1 MDKRWAAA
9 ERQRVEVAIAGGGLT
24 GLALAAA
31 LGRAGARLAL
41 VEQAPLASLVEPE
54 HDGRVTAVA
63 RGSQRFLASIGA
75 WPAIAADAEPILEI
89 LVGEAGSPLG
99 VRYDHREVGAEPLGW
114 IVPNRTLRLALQG
127 AIADL
132 PDLEVLAPARIAG
145 VEPGS
150 GALGITLADGRTLEA
165 ELLAVCEG
173 RLSPTRE
180 LLGIA
185 DRRFDYR
192 ELAIVCTLRHE
203 RPHRG
208 RAVERFFPDG
218 PFAVLPMRGCRSS
231 IVWALE
237 AEKAAAMRALDDRAF
252 AAEVEERFGDLLGGI
267 EIEGPRFYFPLV
279 LVESERLTAPR
290 VALVGDAARGIHPI
304 AGQGWNLALRD
315 VAALAEVVEE
325 RLGLGLDPG
334 DPAALDRYAAW
345 RSFDGLSLVSICHGI
360 ERLFSND
367 LEPLKVLRNLGLGL
381 VERLPPAKRFFMR
394 HAMGLVGELPRS
406 MRDPLRAPASE
417 PVGLFPARSVQG
429 GLSTGPRFRS

>member
-1 MDKRWAAA
+1 MDEKRAVA
-9 ERQRVEVAIAGGGLT
+9 RPHRVEVAIAGGGLT

-31 LGRAGARLAL
+31 LGRAGTCLGL

-54 HDGRVTAVA
+54 YDGRVTAVA

-75 WPAIAADAEPILEI
+75 WPAIAPEAEPILEI
-89 LVGEAGSPLG
+89 VVGEAGSPVG
-99 VRYDHREVGAEPLGW
+99 VHYDHREVGSEPLGW
-114 IVPNRTLRLALQG
+114 IVPNRTLRLALQTT
-127 AIADL
+127 IADL
-132 PDLEVLAPARIAG
+132 TDLDLFTPARIVAA
-145 VEPGS
+145 ETGS
-150 GALGITLADGRTLEA
+150 GGLRLELADGRAIETA
-165 ELLAVCEG
+165 LLAVCEG

-180 LLGIA
+180 LLGIG

-192 ELAIVCTLRHE
+192 QLAIVCTLRHE

-218 PFAVLPMRGCRSS
+218 PFAILPMRGRRSS

-237 AEKAAAMRALDDRAF
+237 AEKAAGVRALDDRAF

-279 LVESERLTAPR
+279 LVESERITAPR

-325 RLGLGLDPG
+325 RLRLGLDPG
-334 DPAALDRYAAW
+334 DASALDRYAAW
-345 RSFDGLSLVSICHGI
+345 RSFDGLALVSICHGI

-367 LEPLKVLRNLGLGL
+367 VEPLKLLRNLGLGL

-406 MRDPLRAPASE
+406 MRS
-417 PVGLFPARSVQG
+417 ARSA
-429 GLSTGPRFRS
+429 

>member
-1 MDKRWAAA
+1 MDEKRAPARA
-9 ERQRVEVAIAGGGLT
+9 HRVEVAIAGGGLT

-31 LGRAGARLAL
+31 LGRAGTCLAL
-41 VEQAPLASLVEPE
+41 VEQAPLASLVEPAY
-54 HDGRVTAVA
+54 DGRVTAVA

-75 WPAIAADAEPILEI
+75 WPAIAPEAEPILEI
-89 LVGEAGSPLG
+89 VVGEAGSPVG
-99 VRYDHREVGAEPLGW
+99 VHYDHREVGNEPLGW
-114 IVPNRTLRLALQG
+114 IVPNRTLRLALQT

-132 PDLEVLAPARIAG
+132 TDLDLFTPARIVAA
-145 VEPGS
+145 ETGS
-150 GALGITLADGRTLEA
+150 SGLRLELADGRAIETA
-165 ELLAVCEG
+165 LLAVCEG

-180 LLGIA
+180 LLGIG

-192 ELAIVCTLRHE
+192 QLAIVCTLRHE

-218 PFAVLPMRGCRSS
+218 PFAILPIRGRRSS

-237 AEKAAAMRALDDRAF
+237 AEKAAAVRTLDDRAF

-279 LVESERLTAPR
+279 LVESERITAPR

-325 RLGLGLDPG
+325 RLRLGLDPG
-334 DPAALDRYAAW
+334 DASALDRYAAW
-345 RSFDGLSLVSICHGI
+345 RSFDGLALVSICHGI

-367 LEPLKVLRNLGLGL
+367 VEPLKLLRNLGLGL

-394 HAMGLVGELPRS
+394 HAMGIVGELPRS
-406 MRDPLRAPASE
+406 MRS
-417 PVGLFPARSVQG
+417 ARSA
-429 GLSTGPRFRS
+429 

>member
-1 MDKRWAAA
+1 MDEKRAVA
-9 ERQRVEVAIAGGGLT
+9 RPHRVEVAIAGGGLT

-31 LGRAGARLAL
+31 LGRAGTCLAL

-54 HDGRVTAVA
+54 YDGRVTAVA

-75 WPAIAADAEPILEI
+75 WPAIAPEAEPILEI
-89 LVGEAGSPLG
+89 VVGEAGSPVG
-99 VRYDHREVGAEPLGW
+99 VHYDHREVGSEPLGW
-114 IVPNRTLRLALQG
+114 IVPNRTLRLALQTT
-127 AIADL
+127 IADL
-132 PDLEVLAPARIAG
+132 TDLDLFTPARIVAA
-145 VEPGS
+145 ETGS
-150 GALGITLADGRTLEA
+150 GGLRLELADGRAIETA
-165 ELLAVCEG
+165 LLAVCEG

-180 LLGIA
+180 LLGIG

-192 ELAIVCTLRHE
+192 QLAIVCTLRHE

-218 PFAVLPMRGCRSS
+218 PFAILPMRGRRSS

-237 AEKAAAMRALDDRAF
+237 AEKAAAVRALDDRAF

-279 LVESERLTAPR
+279 LVESERITAPR

-325 RLGLGLDPG
+325 RLRLGLDPG
-334 DPAALDRYAAW
+334 DASALDRYAAW
-345 RSFDGLSLVSICHGI
+345 RSFDGLALVSICHGI

-367 LEPLKVLRNLGLGL
+367 VEPLKLLRNLGLGL

-406 MRDPLRAPASE
+406 MRS
-417 PVGLFPARSVQG
+417 ARSA
-429 GLSTGPRFRS
+429 

>member
-1 MDKRWAAA
+1 MDEKRAVA
-9 ERQRVEVAIAGGGLT
+9 RPHRVEVAIAGGGLT

-31 LGRAGARLAL
+31 LGRAGTCLGL

-54 HDGRVTAVA
+54 YDGRVTAVA

-75 WPAIAADAEPILEI
+75 WPAIAPEAEPILEI
-89 LVGEAGSPLG
+89 VVGEAGSPVG
-99 VRYDHREVGAEPLGW
+99 VHYDHREVGSEPLGW
-114 IVPNRTLRLALQG
+114 IVPNRTLRLALQTT
-127 AIADL
+127 IADL
-132 PDLEVLAPARIAG
+132 TDLDLFTPARIVAA
-145 VEPGS
+145 ETGS
-150 GALGITLADGRTLEA
+150 GGLRLELADGRAIETA
-165 ELLAVCEG
+165 LLAVCEG

-180 LLGIA
+180 LLGIG

-192 ELAIVCTLRHE
+192 QLAIVCTLRHE

-218 PFAVLPMRGCRSS
+218 PFAILPMRGRRSS

-237 AEKAAAMRALDDRAF
+237 AEKAAGVRALDDRAF

-279 LVESERLTAPR
+279 LVESERITAPR

-325 RLGLGLDPG
+325 RLRLGLDPG
-334 DPAALDRYAAW
+334 DASALDRYAAW
-345 RSFDGLSLVSICHGI
+345 RSFDGLALVSICHGI

-367 LEPLKVLRNLGLGL
+367 VEPLKLLRNLGLGL

-394 HAMGLVGELPRS
+394 HAMGLVGELPLS
-406 MRDPLRAPASE
+406 MRS
-417 PVGLFPARSVQG
+417 ARSA
-429 GLSTGPRFRS
+429 

>member
-1 MDKRWAAA
+1 MDEKRAVA
-9 ERQRVEVAIAGGGLT
+9 RPHRVEVAIAGGGLT

-31 LGRAGARLAL
+31 LGRTGTRLAL

-54 HDGRVTAVA
+54 YDGRVTAVA
-63 RGSQRFLASIGA
+63 RGSQRFLASLGA
-75 WPAIAADAEPILEI
+75 WPAIAPEAEPILEI
-89 LVGEAGSPLG
+89 VVGEAGSPVG
-99 VRYDHREVGAEPLGW
+99 VHYDHREVGSEPLGW
-114 IVPNRTLRLALQG
+114 IVPNRTLRLALQTT
-127 AIADL
+127 IADL
-132 PDLEVLAPARIAG
+132 TDLDLFTPARIVAA
-145 VEPGS
+145 ETGS
-150 GALGITLADGRTLEA
+150 GGLRLELADGRAIETA
-165 ELLAVCEG
+165 LLAVCEG

-180 LLGIA
+180 LLGIG

-192 ELAIVCTLRHE
+192 QLAIVCTLRHE

-218 PFAVLPMRGCRSS
+218 PFAILPMRGRRSS

-237 AEKAAAMRALDDRAF
+237 AEKAAAVRALDDRAF

-279 LVESERLTAPR
+279 LVESERITAPR

-325 RLGLGLDPG
+325 RLRLGLDPG
-334 DPAALDRYAAW
+334 DASALDRYAAW
-345 RSFDGLSLVSICHGI
+345 RRFDGLALVSICHGI

-367 LEPLKVLRNLGLGL
+367 VEPLKLLRNLGLGL
-381 VERLPPAKRFFMR
+381 IERLPPAKRFFMR

-406 MRDPLRAPASE
+406 MRST
-417 PVGLFPARSVQG
+417 RSA
-429 GLSTGPRFRS
+429 

>member
-1 MDKRWAAA
+1 MDEKRAVA
-9 ERQRVEVAIAGGGLT
+9 RPHRVEVAIAGGGLT

-31 LGRAGARLAL
+31 LGRAGTCLAL

-54 HDGRVTAVA
+54 YDGRVTAVA
-63 RGSQRFLASIGA
+63 RGSQRFLASLGA
-75 WPAIAADAEPILEI
+75 WPAIAPEAEPILEI
-89 LVGEAGSPLG
+89 VVREAGSPVG
-99 VRYDHREVGAEPLGW
+99 VHYDHREVGNEPLGW
-114 IVPNRTLRLALQG
+114 IVPNRTLRLALQTT
-127 AIADL
+127 IADL
-132 PDLEVLAPARIAG
+132 TDLDLFTPARIVAAETG
-145 VEPGS
+145 TGGLRLE
-150 GALGITLADGRTLEA
+150 LADGRAIETA
-165 ELLAVCEG
+165 LLAVCEG

-180 LLGIA
+180 LLGIG

-192 ELAIVCTLRHE
+192 QLAIVCTLRHE

-218 PFAVLPMRGCRSS
+218 PFAILPMRGRRSS

-237 AEKAAAMRALDDRAF
+237 AEKAAAVRALDDRAF

-279 LVESERLTAPR
+279 LVESERITAPR

-325 RLGLGLDPG
+325 RLRLGLDPG
-334 DPAALDRYAAW
+334 DASALDRYAAW
-345 RSFDGLSLVSICHGI
+345 RSFDGLALVSICHGI

-367 LEPLKVLRNLGLGL
+367 VGPLKLLRNLGLGL

-406 MRDPLRAPASE
+406 MRS
-417 PVGLFPARSVQG
+417 ARSA
-429 GLSTGPRFRS
+429 